1 MNMQNSMEA
10 QSSELRI
17 KCPWMCLLFLRISE
31 SPFTS
36 CGVALLQQHS
46 HVPKFGNWDSDNIPY
61 TTCFENAR
69 KEKAGVK
76 MNPNDPEENPEMF
89 MFGRRGMEIDDDR
102 RASDAFE
109 HNISEGHRR
118 FDAHRRTPSDQH
130 KSTASRGSV
139 RSESGSEKSSSN
151 SHRNSGQH
159 RARPD
164 RKKGLTESSNSLSPS
179 VTSAPKQ
186 ARQRS
191 GSQPSNDSH
200 RRAPSIPKF
209 GAWDETDPRS
219 GESFTVIFN
228 KVKEEKH
235 NESSKFPVLPPEPI
249 TYSSNQKNQES
260 SSSSRSKIC
269 CCPCFGGRE

>member
-1 MNMQNSMEA
+1 M
-10 QSSELRI
+10 
-17 KCPWMCLLFLRISE
+17 
-31 SPFTS
+31 
-36 CGVALLQQHS
+36 ALLQQHS

-76 MNPNDPEENPEMF
+76 MNPNDPEENLEMF
-89 MFGRRGMEIDDDR
+89 MFGRRGMEIDEDR

-109 HNISEGHRR
+109 HNISDGHRR
-118 FDAHRRTPSDQH
+118 FDAHRRGPLQI
-130 KSTASRGSV
+130 STRV
-139 RSESGSEKSSSN
+139 R
-151 SHRNSGQH
+151 Q
-159 RARPD
+159 
-164 RKKGLTESSNSLSPS
+164 
-179 VTSAPKQ
+179 
-186 ARQRS
+186 
-191 GSQPSNDSH
+191 H

-249 TYSSNQKNQES
+249 TYSGNQKNQES
-260 SSSSRSKIC
+260 SSSSRPKIC